1 MQIIRKV
8 RGNATLSMIL
18 SERNKFFQK
27 PTSMLYYLFEF
38 LEQQYQLTG
47 ASLFQYLSFRA
58 AFAIILS
65 MGFSMVFGKRIIRYL
80 KKQQIGE
87 TVRDLGLEGQKE
99 KEGTPTMGGLII
111 IFSTLIPVLLLAQL
125 SNIYIV
131 LLMCTTVWMGFIGWL
146 DDYIKIFKK
155 NKDGLQGKFKVV
167 GQVLLGAFVGS
178 VLFFHPQVKVR
189 TEVNPI
195 GSSIETVA
203 EVFETKMDVKA
214 TLTTIPLLKNNEFN
228 YHKLIE
234 WLGIGSQYTWLIFI
248 PIVIFIITA
257 VSNGANL
264 TDGID
269 GLAAGTSAIIV
280 FALAVFSW
288 VSGNVNFA
296 AYLNIMYIP
305 NVGEI
310 VVFISAFL
318 GALIGFLWF
327 NTYPA
332 EIFMGD
338 TGSLTLGAIISVI
351 AIIVRKEL
359 LIPLLCGVFF
369 VETLSVILQVS
380 YFKYTRNKTG
390 VGQRI
395 FKMAPLHHHFQM
407 LGFHESK
414 IVARFWI
421 LGITL
426 AVLSIVTLK
435 LR

>member
-1 MQIIRKV
+1 
-8 RGNATLSMIL
+8 
-18 SERNKFFQK
+18 
-27 PTSMLYYLFEF
+27 MLYYLFEF

-189 TEVNPI
+189 TEVEPI
-195 GSSIETVA
+195 GNSIETVA
-203 EVFETKMDVKA
+203 EVFETKTDVKA

-228 YHKLIE
+228 YHTLIE

-296 AYLNIMYIP
+296 SYLNIMYIP

-338 TGSLTLGAIISVI
+338 TGSLTLGAVISVI

-369 VETLSVILQVS
+369 IETLSVILQVS
-380 YFKYTRNKTG
+380 YFKYTRTKTG

-395 FKMAPLHHHFQM
+395 FKMAPLHHHFQK

-421 LGITL
+421 LGIVL